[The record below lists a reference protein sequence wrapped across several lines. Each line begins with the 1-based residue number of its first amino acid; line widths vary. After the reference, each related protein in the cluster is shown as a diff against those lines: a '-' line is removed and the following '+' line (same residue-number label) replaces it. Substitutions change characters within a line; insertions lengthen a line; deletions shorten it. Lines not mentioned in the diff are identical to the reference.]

1 MAVPPTDRR
10 PRPGNGRRV
19 STPERT
25 LATVAEAAKSLGIG
39 ERTIRRWIAAERL
52 KAYPAASGVKKKG
65 SRVVV
70 IQEVIAL
77 DRKLRQEARSAPRA
91 RLRRDHVAALRAMA
105 GAAGAS
111 DLTTLPS
118 GPNPDPNVVK

>member
-1 MAVPPTDRR
+1 MALPAAHRR
-10 PRPGNGRRV
+10 SRPNGCGV
-19 STPERT
+19 TSPERT
-25 LATVAEAAKSLGIG
+25 LATVAEAAESLGIG

-52 KAYPAASGVKKKG
+52 KAHPAASGVKKKG